1 MADRAAN
8 RTHKSPTM
16 GLHPGEQRIL
26 RRIEEHLRTKDLD
39 LDAFLSGRS
48 ALRRPR
54 VLLGA
59 MYLVPP
65 VFIALGLVLH
75 IIVLVVVGV
84 VAAPLVPV
92 AVWLLI
98 RRGSAPSRHSQLPAT
113 VTQPPTD
120 NHLEDSLRA
129 RPHCAVAQRCWRS

>member
-1 MADRAAN
+1 MADTAAN
-8 RTHKSPTM
+8 RAHGSPTM
-16 GLHPGEQRIL
+16 GLHPSEQRML
-26 RRIEEHLRTKDLD
+26 RRIEEHLRTKDRD

-92 AVWLLI
+92 TVWLLI
-98 RRGSAPSRHSQLPAT
+98 RRGPPLSRHSQY
-113 VTQPPTD
+113 
-120 NHLEDSLRA
+120 R
-129 RPHCAVAQRCWRS
+129 RP